1 MFRNVAVN
9 HLAMRKIRVVILG
22 ILLSITGQAFA
33 QQGTLKGKLF
43 DSVSKQA
50 LPLATI
56 TVFRAKDTSIVTYR
70 LSDPQGNF
78 KIPGLP
84 SSLDL
89 RAVITSSGYKVY
101 RKEFS
106 FSSSMTELDL
116 GVIHLATD
124 TSELDQVLVIAERPP
139 VSIKKDTIEFNATAF
154 KTLPSALVE
163 DLLKKLPGVEV
174 DPDGNM
180 RVNGR
185 AVNRILVDGK
195 EFFGGDPK
203 VATRNLPANLI
214 DKVQVVDDK
223 EQLTQNPDITKGELG
238 QVINLKLKKAIKK
251 GWFGKAY
258 AGGGSGSKTHYEL
271 GAIVNSF
278 RDTLQVS
285 ALAYSNNLN
294 KSGFSLGDIEK
305 LGGFGRSGFNSLSV
319 WSDGGVAVNGVS
331 FGATGQGIQR
341 SSGGG
346 INISHDPSKKL
357 KLNFQYFY
365 GTINSNYE
373 SLANTQQFYRDTT
386 LFTRAESKQ
395 VSDDYNH
402 NVSSNI
408 KWTPDSMT
416 NIIFRPNVTF
426 RKNLVDRNMATT
438 NSSNYE
444 PLLNESNNQL
454 HSTTKD
460 VNFSQELTF
469 DRRFRKTGR
478 YFSFYSNMN
487 YNTSRGDQTNNVESV
502 FYDGQ
507 PSSDNL
513 DQLRKR
519 DYNNFTINGSITYNE
534 PLSKRWFLRLSNN
547 FDYFKSKDDLNT
559 YDWNPSTNR
568 YELLNA
574 DLTNGLDRSGIR
586 NNSTVGISYRYKK
599 LSIQPVLQAT
609 ILNFSNVYLKG
620 GTIDQHYNYFFP
632 GININYGAFN
642 AGYRASVNAPSAG
655 DLRPVVDNTNPLY
668 QTYGNPNLKPTISH
682 NFNGGLYKFDAKR
695 SINYSVNFNGNVEA
709 NSVIRVRSVSDKGVQ
724 ITQPINVDGI
734 WRINTS
740 LMFSKQ
746 YKLINSLTLSLRP
759 SFNYGFSRS
768 VVIVNNVRSR
778 YDSWSTSPAMNVAFN
793 FKDLVEISQRYSVS
807 YRENRY
813 QSSNFRNSFVTT
825 HFSTTELVV
834 RMPKNWVW
842 ESSVDYRYNPQ
853 VTPGIS
859 KNIVR
864 WHGGLNYLFL
874 KEQKGQLRFYVY
886 DILKQAVNSYR
897 TVAENYIQ
905 DVQSSTLTRYFLLT
919 FSYNIR
925 DFKGGKVGGRQSI
938 FFF

>member
-1 MFRNVAVN
+1 
-9 HLAMRKIRVVILG
+9 MRKIRLLILG
-22 ILLSITGQAFA
+22 IWVLLSGSVIA

-70 LSDPQGNF
+70 LSDPQGMF
-78 KIPGLP
+78 KVPGLP
-84 SSLDL
+84 FGTEL
-89 RAVITSSGYKVY
+89 RAIVTSSGYKVY
-101 RKEFS
+101 RKEFTLS
-106 FSSSMTELDL
+106 NTSPDLDL
-116 GVIHLATD
+116 GIINMTGD

-139 VSIKKDTIEFNATAF
+139 VSIKRDTIEFNATAF

-258 AGGGSGSKTHYEL
+258 AGEGSGAKTHYEL

-305 LGGFGRSGFNSLSV
+305 LGGFGRSGYNSLSV

-346 INISHDPSKKL
+346 INISHDPNKKL

-365 GTINSNYE
+365 GTINSNFE
-373 SLANTQQFYRDTT
+373 SLSNTQQFYRDTT
-386 LFTRAESKQ
+386 LFTRATTKQ
-395 VSDDYNH
+395 NSDDYNH
-402 NVSSNI
+402 NVSANI
-408 KWTPDSMT
+408 RWTPDSLT
-416 NIIFRPNVTF
+416 NIYFRPNLTL
-426 RKNLVDRNMATT
+426 RKNLVDRTLLTT

-444 PLLNESNNQL
+444 PLLNESNNL
-454 HSTTKD
+454 LNSTTKD
-460 VNFSQELTF
+460 VNYSQELSI
-469 DRRFRKTGR
+469 DRRFKKAGR
-478 YFSFYSNMN
+478 TLSFYSNLN
-487 YNTSRGDQTNNVESV
+487 YNTSKSDQTNTVESV

-507 PSSDNL
+507 TSTDNL
-513 DQLRKR
+513 DQLRNR
-519 DYNNFTINGSITYNE
+519 DYNNFSANGNLVYNE
-534 PLSKRWFLRLSNN
+534 PLAKRWFLRLANN
-547 FDYFKSKDDLNT
+547 VDFFKSKDDLNT

-568 YELLNA
+568 YELLNV
-574 DLTNGLDRSGIR
+574 DLTNGLDRTGLR
-586 NNSTVGISYRYKK
+586 NTSTVGISYRYKK
-599 LSIQPVLQAT
+599 LSIQPGLQAN
-609 ILNFSNVYLKG
+609 ILNFSNAYLVG
-620 GTIDQHYNYFFP
+620 GTIDQHYTYLFP
-632 GININYGAFN
+632 SLNVNYGAFN
-642 AGYRASVNAPSAG
+642 FGYRVSVNAPSAN

-668 QTYGNPNLKPTISH
+668 QYFGNPDLKPTISH
-682 NFNGGLYKFDAKR
+682 NFNGGMFKYDPKR
-695 SINYSVNFNGNVEA
+695 SLNISFYLNGNVES

-724 ITQPINVDGI
+724 ITKPINVDGV
-734 WRINTS
+734 WRGQGS
-740 LMFSKQ
+740 LMLSKQ

-759 SFNYGFSRS
+759 SFNYGYSRS
-768 VVIVNNVRSR
+768 ILIVNNIRSR
-778 YDSWSTSPAMNVAFN
+778 FDSWSTSPGMNIAFN
-793 FKDLVEISQRYSVS
+793 YKDLVEISQRYSVS

-813 QSSNFRNSFVTT
+813 QSSSFRNSFVTT

-886 DILKQAVNSYR
+886 DILKQATNAYR
-897 TVAENYIQ
+897 TVSENYIQ
-905 DVQSSTLTRYFLLT
+905 DVQSNTLTRYFLLT